1 MCPSQGR
8 SNIFSI
14 SILAKGQGCH
24 NVKIDGAMSIY
35 INSISRYHRIDTV
48 SFQFEVLLDG
58 FATVVFLMQIV
69 PESYSNV
76 M

>member
-24 NVKIDGAMSIY
+24 NVKIDGAISIY
-35 INSISRYHRIDTV
+35 INNISRYHHIDMV
-48 SFQFEVLLDG
+48 SL
-58 FATVVFLMQIV
+58 
-69 PESYSNV
+69 
-76 M
+76 